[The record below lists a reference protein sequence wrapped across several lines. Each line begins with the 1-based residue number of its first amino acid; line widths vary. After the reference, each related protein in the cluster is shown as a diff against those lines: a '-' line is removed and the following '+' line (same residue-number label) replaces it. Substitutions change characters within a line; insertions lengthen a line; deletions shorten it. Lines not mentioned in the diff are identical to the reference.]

1 MSEAYYFNPKVLKR
15 HQVKRLVN
23 KMKNQVM
30 SYNDGGVS
38 KSPERVNIHGN
49 SPSPVRHQGTMGTYP

>member
-1 MSEAYYFNPKVLKR
+1 
-15 HQVKRLVN
+15 VN